1 MVISMKPVTVVC
13 EDRTGL
19 LADVS
24 YVLSKSGIAIDGLDV
39 HVVGGKAILSLMVKD
54 PRKTKAVL
62 EKNGFSTMGLDALVI
77 KLSKRFRT
85 ISDIKQLL
93 EKKKVKM
100 EDISEISSDV
110 NDGVF
115 AITVN
120 KPRKATRLLEDF
132 MIYGATA

>member
-1 MVISMKPVTVVC
+1 MRPVTVVC

-24 YVLSKSGIAIDGLDV
+24 YILSKSGININSLDV
-39 HVVGGKAILSLMVKD
+39 HVVGGKAILSLQVKD
-54 PRKTKAVL
+54 PKKAKIIL
-62 EKNGFSTMGLDALVI
+62 EKNGFSTMGLDAIVI
-77 KLSKRFRT
+77 KLSKNLRNIT
-85 ISDIKQLL
+85 QIKEML
-93 EKKKVKM
+93 ERKKVKM
-100 EDISEISSDV
+100 ENISEISSDV

-132 MIYGATA
+132 VVYESPV

>member
-1 MVISMKPVTVVC
+1 MRPVTVVC

-24 YVLSKSGIAIDGLDV
+24 YILSKSNVNINSLDV
-39 HVVGGKAILSLMVKD
+39 HVVGGKAIISMEVKD
-54 PRKTKAVL
+54 PKKAQTIL
-62 EKNGFSTMGLDALVI
+62 EKNGFSTVSLDAIVI
-77 KLSKRFRT
+77 KLSNKFRT
-85 ISDIKQLL
+85 IGEVKALL
-93 EKKKVKM
+93 ESKRVKT

-120 KPRKATRLLEDF
+120 KPRKASRLLEQF
-132 MIYGATA
+132 MVCSC

>member
-1 MVISMKPVTVVC
+1 MRPVTVVC

-24 YVLSKSGIAIDGLDV
+24 YILSKSGININSLDV
-39 HVVGGKAILSLMVKD
+39 HVVGGKAILSLQVKD
-54 PRKTKAVL
+54 PKKAKIIL
-62 EKNGFSTMGLDALVI
+62 EKNGFSTMGLDAIVI
-77 KLSKRFRT
+77 KLSKNLRNIT
-85 ISDIKQLL
+85 QIKEML
-93 EKKKVKM
+93 ERKKVKM
-100 EDISEISSDV
+100 ENISEISSDV

-132 MIYGATA
+132 VVYDSPV